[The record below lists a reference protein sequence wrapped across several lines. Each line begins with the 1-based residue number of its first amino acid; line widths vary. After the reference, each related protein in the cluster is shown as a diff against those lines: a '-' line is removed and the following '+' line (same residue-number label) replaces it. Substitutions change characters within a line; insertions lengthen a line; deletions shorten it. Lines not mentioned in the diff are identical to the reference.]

1 MVVAPKKTKDF
12 TVSVFVTEKFI
23 KLDITADNVTF
34 TSL

>member
-1 MVVAPKKTKDF
+1 MVVAPRKTKNF
-12 TVSVFVTEKFI
+12 TVSVFVTERCF